1 MLGFTYGAECAPGLF
16 AVHIEKA
23 ARDVAGA
30 YPALAQEFAKSLPE
44 HITELNREEDLG
56 IPGLR
61 KAKTDWAVKRF
72 IRKCRICVDL

>member
-1 MLGFTYGAECAPGLF
+1 M
-16 AVHIEKA
+16 
-23 ARDVAGA
+23 
-30 YPALAQEFAKSLPE
+30 LAQEFAKSLPE